1 MTRNAIKL
9 NPKDNVAMCIT
20 ELKKG
25 DMVVL
30 DQNTAFQAL
39 TDIPFAH
46 KVSLENINTD
56 EDVIKYGYSIGKAI
70 DPARAEKL
78 LKMAEDKAKRQWKE
92 YEYLSKRDF

>member
-1 MTRNAIKL
+1 MIRNAIKL
-9 NPKDNVAMCIT
+9 NAKDNAAMCIT

-30 DQNTAFQAL
+30 DNNTTFEAL

-46 KVSLENINTD
+46 KVSLENINAD

-70 DPARAEKL
+70 CNIKKGQWL
-78 LKMAEDKAKRQWKE
+78 HVHNIKGGKR
-92 YEYLSKRDF
+92 L

>member
-9 NPKDNVAMCIT
+9 NNKDNVAMCIT

-25 DMVVL
+25 EMIVL
-30 DQNTAFQAL
+30 DQNTAFEAL

-56 EDVIKYGYSIGKAI
+56 EDVIKYGYSIVKATSDIKKGQWLHVHNIKGGK
-70 DPARAEKL
+70 RL
-78 LKMAEDKAKRQWKE
+78 
-92 YEYLSKRDF
+92 

>member
-20 ELKKG
+20 EIKKG
-25 DMVVL
+25 DIVVL
-30 DQNTAFQAL
+30 DQDTTFQAL

-46 KVSLENINTD
+46 KVSLENINEN

-70 DPARAEKL
+70 CDIK
-78 LKMAEDKAKRQWKE
+78 KGQWMHVHNIKGGKR
-92 YEYLSKRDF
+92 L

>member
-1 MTRNAIKL
+1 MIRNAIKL
-9 NPKDNVAMCIT
+9 NAKDNVAMCIS

-25 DMVVL
+25 DTVVL
-30 DQNTAFQAL
+30 DHNITFEAL

-70 DPARAEKL
+70 CDIKKGEHLHVHNIKGG
-78 LKMAEDKAKRQWKE
+78 KR
-92 YEYLSKRDF
+92 L